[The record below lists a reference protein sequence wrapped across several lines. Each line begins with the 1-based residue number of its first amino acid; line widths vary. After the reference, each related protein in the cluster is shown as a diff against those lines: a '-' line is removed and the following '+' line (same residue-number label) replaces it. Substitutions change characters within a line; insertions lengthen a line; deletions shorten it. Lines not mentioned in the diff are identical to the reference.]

1 VVTTD
6 ITEQKLAQ
14 QALLESLQHRAR
26 EMQIITEIGEELTAA
41 TSPEEV
47 YRQLVT
53 LVKERLG
60 YYHVQLFRHDLA
72 LNVMVPVAEA
82 ALNDGLGH
90 SQRHTRVSDRPLP
103 YGQGAVG
110 MAAASGEPV
119 LTSDVT
125 RDRHWVPQPALPLT
139 KGELAIP
146 IKVHG
151 EVQAVLD
158 VLSDTAGALTEED
171 QAVLMSLAWQVST
184 IIHSLRRL
192 EGAQA
197 YTRHDQVLHAIARE
211 LAGWL
216 PGLGDPQRLAQ
227 TVVRELGT
235 ALGRPV
241 FIRLGSADDLAHAPS
256 EWASCQAPP
265 PGTGVP
271 AGEPAYS
278 AGVLGLRQ
286 EPRAGAPGPDL
297 PITGGE

>member
-1 VVTTD
+1 LVVTTD

-14 QALLESLQHRAR
+14 QALLESLQHRAS
-26 EMQIITEIGEELTAA
+26 EMQIITEIGQELAGA
-41 TSPEEV
+41 TSPGEV
-47 YRQLVT
+47 YHRLVT

-72 LNVMVPVAEA
+72 LNVMVPVAEIA
-82 ALNDGLGH
+82 VTDGPGH
-90 SQRHTRVSDRPLP
+90 PHRHLP

-119 LTSDVT
+119 LISDVT

-151 EVQAVLD
+151 DVQAVLD

-171 QAVLMSLAWQVST
+171 QVVLMSLAWQVPT
-184 IIHSLRRL
+184 IIHGLRRV
-192 EGAQA
+192 EGARA
-197 YTRHDQVLHAIARE
+197 YTRHDQVLHAVARE

-216 PGLGDPQRLAQ
+216 PGSGDPQRLAQ

-241 FIRLGSADDLAHAPS
+241 FIRLGSADELAHAPS
-256 EWASCQAPP
+256 GWVSDQAPP
-265 PGTGVP
+265 PDGG
-271 AGEPAYS
+271 G
-278 AGVLGLRQ
+278 LGLRQ
-286 EPRAGAPGPDL
+286 EPRAGALGPDL